1 MWWATIR
8 TVVFYLV
15 SVPFTLTWAAVF
27 GLIAYMIP
35 YPLRYYLVIGGWARV
50 MHLCTLYILGIR
62 VRVHG
67 RANIPLQ
74 ACVIVA
80 NHQSAWETYFLQLLF
95 HPQSQV
101 AKASLLKIPLF
112 GWTFAMMKPIAI
124 DRNNRRQAM
133 TQVVELGSQRIAEGN
148 SVLIFPE
155 GTRAAPEQLL
165 PFRQGGA
172 LLAKKAGCVMVPVS
186 HNSGQYW
193 RNDRFA
199 KRAGTIDIHIH
210 PALDAGTREPADL
223 MASAATTIQSQLH
236 ALVGQPSGQ

>member
-8 TVVFYLV
+8 TVLFYLLV
-15 SVPFTLTWAAVF
+15 VPFTLTWAAFF
-27 GLIAYMIP
+27 GLFAYMVP
-35 YPLRYYLVIGGWARV
+35 YPLRYYLVIGAWARG
-50 MHLCTLYILGIR
+50 MHLCTQYILGIR

-67 RANIPLQ
+67 LEHVPPQ

-124 DRNNRRQAM
+124 DRTNKRHAM
-133 TQVVELGSQRIAEGN
+133 TQVIELGSQRIAEGN

-155 GTRAAPEQLL
+155 GTRASPHQLL

-172 LLAKKAGCVMVPVS
+172 LLAKAAGCVMVPVS
-186 HNSGQYW
+186 HNAGQYW
-193 RNDRFA
+193 RNDQFA

-210 PALDAGTREPADL
+210 PALDSSTADAADL
-223 MASAATTIQSQLH
+223 MAHAASIISNQLH
-236 ALVGQPSGQ
+236 GRVS